1 MCLGLFK
8 QQHLAGLSTPQQEHR
23 GRVTS
28 AIFVVLC
35 YAVDRPCP
43 SRRGNHAQA
52 SCISVSEYTLPKP
65 LARRPRASLRTP
77 STETASCAR
86 GYGTR
91 RGKSCGDRRDE
102 LCGCGHVGGGPAKN
116 QKFFCVF

>member
-28 AIFVVLC
+28 AINVVQRH
-35 YAVDRPCP
+35 AVDRTCP

-52 SCISVSEYTLPKP
+52 SCISVSENTLPKP
-65 LARRPRASLRTP
+65 LARRPRSTLRTP

-91 RGKSCGDRRDE
+91 RGKSCGERRDE
-102 LCGCGHVGGGPAKN
+102 QCGCGNEESGPAKN

>member
-1 MCLGLFK
+1 MCLGLFN
-8 QQHLAGLSTPQQEHR
+8 QQQLAFLSTPQLVHR

-28 AIFVVLC
+28 AFYVVQRH
-35 YAVDRPCP
+35 AVDRTCP

-52 SCISVSEYTLPKP
+52 SCISVSENTLPKP
-65 LARRPRASLRTP
+65 LALRPRSSLRTP

-102 LCGCGHVGGGPAKN
+102 LCGCGHVGGGPA
-116 QKFFCVF
+116 